1 MGFRVNKRIR
11 IAKGISLN
19 VGKKGVSVSAKVGN
33 TTINSRGRVTTRI
46 APGVSYSTNLKS
58 SQRSNK
64 RVSNNNTITN
74 VNNIINSPTENF
86 SNNKTRTKK
95 KSTSIVLCCL
105 GFLGIGGIHKFY
117 EGKSL
122 MGIIYLFTGGLFVIG
137 TIIDLFALLSKP
149 STYYVEY

>member
-58 SQRSNK
+58 DQRSNK
-64 RVSNNNTITN
+64 RVSNNNTITS

-86 SNNKTRTKK
+86 SNNKSRTKK

-122 MGIIYLFTGGLFVIG
+122 MGIIYLLTGGLFVIG

-149 STYYVEY
+149 STYYI

>member
-1 MGFRVNKRIR
+1 MGFRINKRIR

-19 VGKKGVSVSAKVGN
+19 IGKKGVSVSAKVGN

-58 SQRSNK
+58 GQRSNK
-64 RVSNNNTITN
+64 RVSNNNTVTN

-86 SNNKTRTKK
+86 SNNMNRTKN
-95 KSTSIVLCCL
+95 KSTSILLCCL

-122 MGIIYLFTGGLFVIG
+122 MGIVYLLTCGLFVIG
-137 TIIDLFALLSKP
+137 TIIDLLALLAKP
-149 STYYVEY
+149 STYYV